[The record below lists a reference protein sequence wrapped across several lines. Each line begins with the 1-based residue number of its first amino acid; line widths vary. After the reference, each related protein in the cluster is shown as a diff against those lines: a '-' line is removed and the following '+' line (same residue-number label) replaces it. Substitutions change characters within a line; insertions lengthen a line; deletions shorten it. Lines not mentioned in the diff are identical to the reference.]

1 MKPIVFIHTNKTQLL
16 GAKVAAYALK
26 RASAHPEEFEV
37 QTIELENYS
46 HLTSYDGQPFVRDGE
61 EVVWHYAE
69 MQSFTLLRFLPPQLM
84 NYQGRSIVIDPDI
97 FAIGDVWELL
107 SRDMQGKAVMCR
119 KKGDDWATSCMLMDN
134 AKLTDWKWEQQ
145 VDEMF
150 SRKRDY
156 QKWVN
161 LELEPAESVGLLEDV
176 WNDFDHLDE
185 HTKFVH
191 NTRRITQPWRTG
203 LPFQDLHQ
211 TAASREKKQKSLKYK
226 VRALLGKQKDT
237 HRPHPDKR
245 QQDFFFGLVSECL
258 EKGIVSK
265 ELLQDEIT
273 EGRLRADA
281 FDVIS
286 STPPLERTLASLK

>member
-1 MKPIVFIHTNKTQLL
+1 MKPTVFIHTNKTQLL
-16 GAKVAAYALK
+16 GAKISAYALQ
-26 RASAHPEEFEV
+26 RASRHADEFNV
-37 QTIELENYS
+37 QLIELENYP
-46 HLTSYDGQPFVRDGE
+46 HLLNYEGHAFARDGE
-61 EVVWHYAE
+61 QVAWHYAE

-84 NYQGRSIVIDPDI
+84 NYEGRSIVIDPDI

-107 SRDMQGKAVMCR
+107 SRDMEGKSVMAR
-119 KKGDDWATSCMLMDN
+119 KKGDAWATSCMLMDN
-134 AKLTDWKWEQQ
+134 AKLTSWKWEQQ

-150 SRKRDY
+150 AGHRDY

-161 LELEPAESVGLLEDV
+161 LALEPAGSIGVLEDV

-185 HTKFVH
+185 HTKCVH

-203 LPFQDLHQ
+203 LPFHDLHQ

-265 ELLQDEIT
+265 ELLQTEIT

-281 FDVIS
+281 FEVIS
-286 STPPLERTLASLK
+286 STPTLDKTLGS